1 MKAFRT
7 LIKLYLNS
15 IFRFPV
21 IRHSKDVRERR
32 NAVMGVVAIGFVV
45 VVYGG
50 MSGMTTY
57 QILAAGVDPMVPFL
71 MIATMASLFALAM
84 AFAQGGATLSGFADF
99 DTLMGMPIPTSMIVL
114 ARFLALYSV
123 EALYCA
129 AYLLPCGV
137 IYAILCAPAWWFY
150 PVFLIMLLL
159 LPVAPVVIGSGAD
172 LLLSAAFAR
181 SKYKKGITSA
191 IKMILL
197 MGFII
202 FAYMFPQLSSFFINA
217 SEKAMSVTSR
227 LYPPAQWFAKGATGS
242 VSFALLFIVV
252 SAALCA
258 LFVLILNR
266 TFLPLHDRLSAGYHV
281 KNYRLGTLKRSGALR
296 ALFMIERKRFFSSTA
311 WVINTII
318 GSILIVVL
326 GVAGAALSGT
336 VSALLRQTSLT
347 QYAATM
353 LTGVLIFCATISPT
367 TSCAVSMEGKEIW
380 IAKTLPVSAKHWIR
394 AKLLMNLLLVGP
406 SLLLA
411 IVLLTVSYR
420 SVLTAA
426 DRIGI
431 TLTPIAALLFT
442 TAFGLYVN
450 AKMPRLSWKS
460 DTEVVKQ
467 SGSVL
472 MLLLSGLALVA
483 VSVLPA
489 LLSGLRWLTPV
500 TGAGVLLAAAAVYL
514 YLMNH
519 AEQIRRN
526 L

>member
-21 IRHSKDVRERR
+21 IRHSRDGRERR
-32 NAVMGVVAIGFVV
+32 NAVMGVVAIGLIV

-57 QILAAGVDPMVPFL
+57 QMLTAGVDPKIPFL

-99 DTLMGMPIPTSMIVL
+99 DTLMGMPIPIPMIVL
-114 ARFLALYSV
+114 ARFSALYFV

-137 IYAILCAPAWWFY
+137 IYAMLFAPVWWFY

-202 FAYMFPQLSSFFINA
+202 FAYMFPQMSSMFIHA
-217 SEKAMSVTSR
+217 SEKAASVTAR
-227 LYPPAQWFAKGATGS
+227 LYPPAMWFANGAAGS
-242 VSFALLFIVV
+242 FPFALLFIAV

-266 TFLPLHDRLSAGYHV
+266 TFLPLHDRLTAGYHV
-281 KNYRLGTLKRSGALR
+281 KNYRLGALKRSGALK
-296 ALFMIERKRFFSSTA
+296 AMFLIERKRFFSSTA

-326 GVAGAALSGT
+326 GVAGAALSKT
-336 VSALLRQTSLT
+336 ASVLLKELSMT
-347 QYAATM
+347 QYVSIM
-353 LTGVLIFCATISPT
+353 LTGILIFCATISPT
-367 TSCAVSMEGKEIW
+367 TSCAISMEGKEIW
-380 IAKTLPVSAKHWIR
+380 IAKTLPVSAKLWIR
-394 AKLLMNLLLVGP
+394 AKLLMNLLLTGP

-420 SVLTAA
+420 SVMTPA
-426 DRIGI
+426 DMIG
-431 TLTPIAALLFT
+431 TVLTPIAALLFT
-442 TAFGLYVN
+442 TVFGLYVN
-450 AKMPRLSWKS
+450 AQMPRLDWKN

-467 SGSVL
+467 SGAVL
-472 MLLLSGLALVA
+472 VMVLTGLGLVA

-489 LLSGLRWLTPV
+489 LLSGIRWLMPV
-500 TGAGVLLAAAAVYL
+500 IAAGVLCAAAAVYV